1 MASPTIIL
9 VIPCFNEARRI
20 DLKVFAAAAKQVRF
34 LFVDDG
40 STDGTGDVISARL
53 PEGGKLLRLKK
64 NQGKAE
70 AVRQGVLSALDG
82 EKVDWIGYWDADLST
97 PLDEVEK
104 FLEFAGDA
112 DGIYGSRVKRLGAT
126 IVRSRFRHG
135 VGRTFATVS
144 QMLLHLDAYDT
155 QCGAKLFRP
164 EVARKAFSK
173 PFISRWIFDVEIL
186 LRLRGHR
193 IIEYPLSRWEDVRGS
208 KVRVFSSAIRIFT
221 DLIAIRRRY
230 L

>member
-9 VIPCFNEARRI
+9 VIPCFNEARRL
-20 DLKVFAAAAKQVRF
+20 DLKAFAGAAPGIRF

-40 STDGTGDVISARL
+40 STDGTADVISARM
-53 PEGGKLLRLKK
+53 PEAGKLIRLKE
-64 NQGKAE
+64 NSGKAE
-70 AVRQGVLSALDG
+70 AVRQGVISALDG

-97 PLDEVEK
+97 PLDEVGK
-104 FLEFAGDA
+104 FLDFAGRADA
-112 DGIYGSRVKRLGAT
+112 IYGSRVKRLGAS

-135 VGRTFATVS
+135 IGRTFATVS
-144 QMLLHLDAYDT
+144 QVLLHLDAYDT

-164 EVARKAFSK
+164 EAARTAFRD

-186 LRLRGHR
+186 LRLRGRH
-193 IIEYPLSRWEDVRGS
+193 IIESPLSRWADVRGS

-221 DLIAIRRRY
+221 DLVAIRRRY